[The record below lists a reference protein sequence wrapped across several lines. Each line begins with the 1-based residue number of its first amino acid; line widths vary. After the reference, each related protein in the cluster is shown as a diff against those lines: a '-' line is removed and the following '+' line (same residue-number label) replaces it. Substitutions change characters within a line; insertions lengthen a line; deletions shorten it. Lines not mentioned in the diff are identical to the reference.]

1 MRPPAS
7 GGQQS
12 NMQRAAKLDQA
23 RDERDLE
30 RFPSSKS
37 QAVHLTFPHLT
48 EILRDKGLRGLATRK
63 HQWHRRVE
71 F

>member
-1 MRPPAS
+1 MRHQPAEA
-7 GGQQS
+7 GQS
-12 NMQRAAKLDQA
+12 NMQRVAKLDQA

-30 RFPSSKS
+30 RFPSSES